1 MGTWELITASLGG
14 MLDVRSQAL
23 RRWAA
28 VITAV
33 AVAAVPTTAAATP
46 SAPGQTEPTSD
57 ERASETDTLVEVDVD
72 VLVSTDAGAV
82 ATTLTELG
90 TQVREQL
97 AAYAL
102 AEAGVAAAN
111 QARADADAALQNTEF
126 RIEET
131 TSASDE
137 VVVEAFINPP
147 AESALEVLAAD
158 SPADATVKHAL
169 LNMDADRSANA
180 LTDLQDAL
188 ADYEVLKE
196 EQEEAL
202 NAAETA
208 RAEAEA
214 SLADLD
220 AALSAQAQFVTE
232 VQAALAAQSTEPP
245 SDPEEA
251 AALTARQ
258 NEIMA
263 ALAAAA
269 EEQALR
275 DAQAA
280 AEEAR
285 RRRIEAGLMFCPV
298 DGNVSFTDTWGAP
311 RSGGRTHKGVDMMAS
326 HGTPTV
332 APVSG
337 QVEHRGT
344 SLGGLSWY
352 VYGDNGN
359 TYYGTHLQ
367 SFANE
372 GAGWVEAGTLIG
384 YVGSSG
390 NADSSAPHL
399 HFEIHPGGG
408 EPVNPYPRTNEACPR

>member
-1 MGTWELITASLGG
+1 

-28 VITAV
+28 AITAV
-33 AVAAVPTTAAATP
+33 AVAAVPTTAAAAP
-46 SAPGQTEPTSD
+46 GAPGQTEPTTD

-72 VLVSTDAGAV
+72 VLVSTDASAV

-97 AAYAL
+97 AAYTL

-137 VVVEAFINPP
+137 VVIEAFINPP
-147 AESALEVLAAD
+147 AESALEVLAAET
-158 SPADATVKHAL
+158 PADATVKHAL
-169 LNMDADRSANA
+169 LNMDADRSADS

-232 VQAALAAQSTEPP
+232 VQTALATQSTEPP
-245 SDPEEA
+245 ADPETA
-251 AALTARQ
+251 AALATRQ
-258 NEIMA
+258 GEIMA
-263 ALAAAA
+263 ALSAAA

-367 SFANE
+367 SFANQ

-390 NADSSAPHL
+390 NADSASPHL

-408 EPVNPYPRTNEACPR
+408 EPVNPYPLTNEACPR

>member
-1 MGTWELITASLGG
+1 M
-14 MLDVRSQAL
+14 DVRSQAV

-28 VITAV
+28 VIGAV
-33 AVAAVPTTAAATP
+33 AVAAAPTTAAASP
-46 SAPGQTEPTSD
+46 NAPGQTQPTTD
-57 ERASETDTLVEVDVD
+57 EAASETDMLVEVDVD
-72 VLVSTDAGAV
+72 VLVSTDASAV
-82 ATTLTELG
+82 ATTLTELS

-97 AAYAL
+97 AAYTA
-102 AEAGVAAAN
+102 AEAAVAAAN
-111 QARADADAALQNTEF
+111 QVRADADSALQNTELL
-126 RIEET
+126 IEDT
-131 TSASDE
+131 TAASDE
-137 VVVEAFINPP
+137 VVIQAYMNPP
-147 AESALEVLAAD
+147 AESALEVLAAETPTE
-158 SPADATVKHAL
+158 STVKHTL
-169 LNMDADRSANA
+169 LDMDAERSADS

-208 RAEAEA
+208 KAEAEA

-232 VQAALAAQSTEPP
+232 VQAALAEQTAEPP
-245 SDPEEA
+245 SDPEAAAALATRQTEIQ
-251 AALTARQ
+251 AALTA
-258 NEIMA
+258 
-263 ALAAAA
+263 AA
-269 EEQALR
+269 EAQALR

-298 DGNVSFTDTWGAP
+298 DGRVSFSDTWGAA
-311 RSGGRTHKGVDMMAS
+311 RSGGRSHKGVDMMAA

-367 SFANE
+367 SYENQ
-372 GAGWVEAGTLIG
+372 GAGWVEAGTTIG

-390 NADSSAPHL
+390 NASSSAPHL

-408 EPVNPYPRTNEACPR
+408 SPINPYPLTNEACPR